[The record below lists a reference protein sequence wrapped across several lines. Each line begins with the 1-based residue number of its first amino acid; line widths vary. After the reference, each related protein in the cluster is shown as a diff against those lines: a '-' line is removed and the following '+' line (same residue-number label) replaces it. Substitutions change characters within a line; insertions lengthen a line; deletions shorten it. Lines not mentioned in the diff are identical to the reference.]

1 MNKFIILYSKAEEA
15 KGKTMDDW
23 MAWFK
28 SIGESVIDSG
38 NPFKSGV
45 EVSASGAKELPMD
58 DSVITGY
65 SIVKAENMEEAVKLL
80 KGCPQS
86 SGIKVYEALPM

>member
-1 MNKFIILYSKAEEA
+1 
-15 KGKTMDDW
+15 
-23 MAWFK
+23 
-28 SIGESVIDSG
+28 
-38 NPFKSGV
+38 
-45 EVSASGAKELPMD
+45 MD

>member
-28 SIGESVIDSG
+28 SIGERVLLIAVIHL
-38 NPFKSGV
+38 NPALKFLLPELKNCRWMT
-45 EVSASGAKELPMD
+45 VS
-58 DSVITGY
+58 
-65 SIVKAENMEEAVKLL
+65 
-80 KGCPQS
+80 
-86 SGIKVYEALPM
+86 